1 MAHFKSFFDRDY
13 IYAFDLNG
21 KDVTV
26 EISKVVQGE
35 LTGSG
40 GRKARKPVAY
50 FKGKEKGLALNS
62 TNCKTIAALYGNDT
76 TAWVGKRITLYPTTT
91 TMGGDTVECI
101 RVRPRAPNGNAKT
114 DAVPPSSNATPDD
127 DEVAAIAARD
137 REDA

>member
-26 EISKVVQGE
+26 EITKVVQGE

-62 TNCKTIAALYGNDT
+62 TNCKTIAGLYGNDT
-76 TAWVGKRITLYPTTT
+76 TAWIGKLITLYPTTT

-101 RVRPRAPNGNAKT
+101 RVRPRAPSAKAEPTAGNG
-114 DAVPPSSNATPDD
+114 DAP
-127 DEVAAIAARD
+127 
-137 REDA
+137 